1 MAELQQI
8 CILGAT
14 GSIGA
19 STLDVLDR
27 HRDRYRVFA
36 LAAHGSVDELERQC
50 RHWEPSYAVLVD
62 ERAAAELSTR
72 LAATLPRTEVLAGAA
87 ALEAVAAHDDVDV
100 VMAAIVGAA
109 GMPAALAAARA
120 GKRLLLANKEALV
133 TAGRLFM
140 DAVEAGGATL
150 LPVDSEHNAIFQC
163 LPVDE
168 RARPLLEHVDRLVL
182 TASGGP
188 FRGRE
193 RSFLAGVT
201 PDQAC
206 AHPNWSMG
214 RKISVDSATLMNK
227 GLELA
232 EACWLFGV
240 SEDRVEVVV
249 HPQSIVHSLVRYP
262 DGSLLAQLGEPD
274 MRTPIACCLAWP
286 ERHGAGVAP
295 LDLVAA
301 GRLDFEAPDMEA
313 FPCLRIARE
322 CIAQG
327 GSAMAVCNAAN
338 EIAVEAFLA
347 GRIGFLDIAAL
358 IEDTLAAL
366 AIVEPASL
374 AEVEAVDR
382 EARSRARELL
392 ARRSGAQRNGTK
404 NGVAN
409 C

>member
-1 MAELQQI
+1 VDGTIQQV

-14 GSIGA
+14 GSIGV
-19 STLDVLDR
+19 STLSVLAD
-27 HRDRYRVFA
+27 HPERYRVFA
-36 LAAHGSVDELERQC
+36 LAASSSVDALEVQCRRFEPRYAVLSDVPAAQELER
-50 RHWEPSYAVLVD
+50 
-62 ERAAAELSTR
+62 R
-72 LAATLPRTEVLAGAA
+72 LASDLPGVQVLAGSA
-87 ALEAVAAHDDVDV
+87 ALEEVAAHEDVDI

-133 TAGRLFM
+133 TAGSLFM
-140 DAVEAGGATL
+140 DAVEKGNATL

-163 LPVDE
+163 LPVDG
-168 RARPLLEHVDRLVL
+168 RARPRLEHVDRLVL

-193 RSFLAGVT
+193 RSTLAGVT

-295 LDLVAA
+295 LDLIAA
-301 GRLDFEAPDMEA
+301 GRLDFEAPDMDA

-322 CIAQG
+322 CIAAG

-338 EIAVEAFLA
+338 EVAVEAFLA
-347 GRIGFLDIAAL
+347 GAIGFLDIAGL
-358 IEDTLAAL
+358 IEDTLAATE
-366 AIVEPASL
+366 IVEPASL
-374 AEVEAVDR
+374 LEVEAVDR
-382 EARSRARELL
+382 EARAT
-392 ARRSGAQRNGTK
+392 ARRFVERRRSVHPSPDVTTAP
-404 NGVAN
+404 
-409 C
+409 

>member
-1 MAELQQI
+1 MPQQV
-8 CILGAT
+8 CILGST
-14 GSIGA
+14 GSIGQ
-19 STLDVLDR
+19 STLDVLER
-27 HRDRYRVFA
+27 HPDRYAVYA
-36 LAAHGSVDELERQC
+36 LAAQGSVDTLEAQC
-50 RHWEPSYAVLVD
+50 RRYGPRYAVLSD
-62 ERAAAELSTR
+62 PSAAAELAGR
-72 LAATLPRTEVLAGAA
+72 LRGATGPGTEVLAGPE
-87 ALEAVAAHDDVDV
+87 ALEQIAADDGVDV
-100 VMAAIVGAA
+100 VMAAIVGSA

-140 DAVEAGGATL
+140 DAVEAGGAIL
-150 LPVDSEHNAIFQC
+150 LPVDSEHNAIFQS
-163 LPVDE
+163 LPVDA
-168 RARPLLEHVDRLVL
+168 RARPLMEHVSSLVL

-188 FRGRE
+188 FRGRDRE
-193 RSFLAGVT
+193 FLAGVT
-201 PDQAC
+201 PEQAC

-240 SEDRVEVVV
+240 GEDRVEVVV

-286 ERHGAGVAP
+286 ERHGAGVAA

-301 GRLDFEAPDMEA
+301 GRLDFEAPDMDA

-322 CIAQG
+322 CIAAG

-338 EIAVEAFLA
+338 EVAVAAFLE
-347 GRIGFLDIAAL
+347 RQIGFLEIAAL

-366 AIVEPASL
+366 PAIEPASL
-374 AEVEAVDR
+374 AEVEQVDR
-382 EARSRARELL
+382 EARAMAGQLL
-392 ARRSGAQRNGTK
+392 RRRLQTL
-404 NGVAN
+404 GVAGI
-409 C
+409 